1 MEKLDKRL
9 KEISGGKVLDV
20 ATGVGQFI
28 AALMPALKDYDSF
41 VGIDTHEKA
50 LAAGKGNFEGKPV
63 EFLNMDA
70 TNMAFEDEHFDT
82 VAIQFSL
89 HHMKNLNVVLQE
101 MLRVLKPGG
110 YFMVSEMYVDG
121 DQSDAQ
127 QSHIKVHHLSA
138 ELDMARGDYH
148 DYTFT
153 RDNIRKIMNGLNL
166 SSLEEYDVTYPM
178 ENPKDDELITAMKAR
193 IVQAMKRYE
202 DLPDFSKFQTKFD
215 DFFSWLDEHGYAP
228 ASSLFFIGKK

>member
-1 MEKLDKRL
+1 MQKLDTRL
-9 KEISGGKVLDV
+9 KEIAGGKVLDV

-50 LAAGKGNFEGKPV
+50 LASGKAKFNNKPV
-63 EFLNMDA
+63 KFMNMDA

-89 HHMKNLNVVLQE
+89 HHMKNLDTVLKE

-110 YFMVSEMYVDG
+110 NILVSEMYVDG
-121 DQSDAQ
+121 EQSEAQ
-127 QSHIKVHHLSA
+127 QSHIKIHHLSA
-138 ELDMARGDYH
+138 ELDMAQGDFH

-153 RDNIRKIMNGLNL
+153 RQEIRDIMNGLQL
-166 SSLEEYDVTYPM
+166 SSLEEYDITYPM
-178 ENPKDDELITAMKAR
+178 ENPKGKDLIKNMKAG
-193 IVQAMKRYE
+193 IGKVLERYK
-202 DLPDFSKFQTKFD
+202 DIPNFSEFQTKFND
-215 DFFSWLDEHGYAP
+215 IFSWLDEHGYEP
-228 ASSLFFIGKK
+228 ASSLFFIGRK

>member
-1 MEKLDKRL
+1 MLKLDKRL

-28 AALMPALKDYDSF
+28 ASLMPALKDYDSF

-50 LAAGKGNFEGKPV
+50 LAAAKAKFEDKPV
-63 EFLNMDA
+63 EFKNIDASNM
-70 TNMAFEDEHFDT
+70 TFEAESFDT

-89 HHMKNLNVVLQE
+89 HHMKDLDKVLNE
-101 MLRVLKPGG
+101 MMRVLKPGG
-110 YFMVSEMYVDG
+110 YFIVSEMYGDG
-121 DQSDAQ
+121 DQSEAQ

-138 ELDMARGDYH
+138 ELDMARGDFH

-153 RDNIRKIMNGLNL
+153 RQKIRDIMDGLQL
-166 SSLEEYDVTYPM
+166 SSLEEYDITYPM
-178 ENPKDDELITAMKAR
+178 ENPKDKELINNMKNR
-193 IVQAMKRYE
+193 IGQVATRYE
-202 DLPDFSKFQTKFD
+202 KLPDFSEFKSKFD

-228 ASSLFFIGKK
+228 ASSLFFIGRK

>member
-1 MEKLDKRL
+1 MQKLDKRL

-20 ATGVGQFI
+20 ASGVGQFI

-50 LAAGKGNFEGKPV
+50 LTAAKTKFENKPV
-63 EFLNMDA
+63 EFMNMDA
-70 TNMAFEDEHFDT
+70 SAMTFEDESFDT

-89 HHMKNLNVVLQE
+89 HHLKDLDKVLEE

-110 YFMVSEMYVDG
+110 NFIVSEMYVDG
-121 DQSDAQ
+121 DQSEAQ

-138 ELDMARGDYH
+138 ELDSANGDFH
-148 DYTFT
+148 DYTYT
-153 RDNIRKIMNGLNL
+153 RSRIREILKGLKF
-166 SSLEEYDVTYPM
+166 SSLDEFDITYPM
-178 ENPKDDELITAMKAR
+178 ENPKDKELIKNMKAGIRKALGRYKNLPDYSAFQNKIDEL
-193 IVQAMKRYE
+193 
-202 DLPDFSKFQTKFD
+202 
-215 DFFSWLDEHGYAP
+215 FSWIDTYGYAP